1 MTSDHAINGTSPF
14 PALVPTSRIA
24 AAVALVAPLWLVPS
38 DAGRWLPLAALGV
51 LTLLVVADWLSLP
64 RSRDVSLEHELPASI
79 GIGDAGTGR
88 YVVRSLWGKQ
98 LLAELIDE
106 LPDAVG
112 GPTPRASFEL
122 PPRGGVD
129 IAVSLVGRRRGR
141 HALGRVALALRTP
154 LGLLVTRVRFQRDDT
169 ILVTPSVTGISRYRL
184 LAVQHRLHEAGVR
197 VLRQRGEGTSFASLR
212 DYVVGDDPRRVDW
225 KATARRRKLIVR
237 ETQVEQSQVVLT
249 LVDAGRSMT
258 QLAGEFSRFEHALS
272 SVLVLA
278 DVAAQ
283 SGDRV
288 GTLVFDDQ
296 VRAYVAPQRGLAGL
310 RAIRDALV
318 PLEATLVEP
327 DYGGAFRTLAA
338 RQRRRALVVFFTD
351 VIDARSSQALLAYV
365 GRSAAR
371 HLVVVVALRNDA
383 LVVAAAGGGR
393 GGSHAMFE
401 AAAAEELLS
410 ARAEALERMRRS
422 GVTVVDVSP
431 RAMTAAVVNRYLELK
446 SRGAI

>member
-1 MTSDHAINGTSPF
+1 MMTGTSPF
-14 PALVPTSRIA
+14 PALVPTPRIA
-24 AAVALVAPLWLVPS
+24 TAIALAAPLWLGPG
-38 DAGRWLPLAALGV
+38 DTGPWLVLAALGV
-51 LTLLVVADWLSLP
+51 LALLVAADWLALP
-64 RSRDVSLEHELPASI
+64 RARDVSLERELPASI
-79 GIGDAGTGR
+79 GIGDAGAGR
-88 YVVRSLWGKQ
+88 YVVHSHWGRA
-98 LLAELIDE
+98 LSAELIDE

-112 GPTPRASFEL
+112 GATLRTVFDL
-122 PPRGGVD
+122 PPRGTAD

-141 HALGRVALALRTP
+141 HAVGRVALALRTP
-154 LGLLVTRVRFQRDDT
+154 LGLLVTRVRFERDDT
-169 ILVTPSVTGISRYRL
+169 ILVTPSVAGVSRYRL

-197 VLRQRGEGTSFASLR
+197 VLRQRGEGTSFAGLR

-237 ETQVEQSQVVLT
+237 ETQVEQSQAVLA

-327 DYGGAFRTLAA
+327 DYGGAFRTLAT
-338 RQRRRALVVFFTD
+338 RQRRRALVIFFTD
-351 VIDARSSQALLAYV
+351 VIDARSSRALLAYV
-365 GRSAAR
+365 ARSAAR

-383 LVVAAAGGGR
+383 LVAAAAGGGR
-393 GGSHAMFE
+393 GPGAMYA